1 LLITEGVRLIEISNG
16 LSIALML
23 SIRKIGVIGR
33 TYRHLNRYRRILA
46 ILFKF
51 GFGDLLEMLKIDQYI
66 EVGLQMISK
75 KRAVRLE
82 RLTKPQGLRMAFEEL
97 GPTYIKLGQIL
108 STRPDLIPMDFIQ
121 ELSKLQDHVPAFPF
135 EQVRKVIESEFD
147 QPLENLFDHLD
158 EEPLASASIGQVHRA
173 VLKDGEAVAVKFQRP
188 GIRKIIEVDLE
199 IMLHLATLAERHI
212 EELALHRP
220 VKIVE
225 EFARTLEKEIDY
237 KTEATNMERA
247 ARHFLDDP
255 HVYIPK
261 VFRQATT
268 SRVLTTEFIEGIK
281 ISDLERL
288 ESAGLD
294 RKIITARGADLVL
307 KQIFD
312 HCFFHADPHPGNI
325 FVLPD
330 NVICLLDFGMA
341 GIVDR
346 QTRDDF
352 VDLMESIVN
361 QNEVRAAQ
369 VLLKLTYREKE
380 PDKRKL
386 EREVADFMGRH
397 LYKPLKDIELGKL
410 LQQLLELATSFRL
423 RIPSDIFLMMKALST
438 VEGVGRML
446 DPEFDMIARAT
457 PFITRVKLERFK
469 PERIADDVYDLGYH
483 LLQFLRQFPV
493 QLLDLAN
500 SIRQEKLRLQIEHR
514 GLENMLGTHDRIS
527 NRISFSIIIAALIIG
542 SALIVISETP
552 PLVYG
557 ISLIGIIL
565 FFAAAI
571 MGIWLLV
578 AILKKGKL

>member
-1 LLITEGVRLIEISNG
+1 
-16 LSIALML
+16 ML

-33 TYRHLNRYRRILA
+33 TYRHLNRYRQILT
-46 ILFKF
+46 ILFKY

-75 KRAVRLE
+75 KREVRIE

-108 STRPDLIPMDFIQ
+108 STRPDLVPMEFIN
-121 ELSKLQDHVPAFPF
+121 ELSKLQDNVPAFAF
-135 EQVRKVIESEFD
+135 EQVRRSIRSEFD
-147 QPLENLFDHLD
+147 CSPDDLFDQLD
-158 EEPLASASIGQVHRA
+158 DEPLASASIGQVHRA
-173 VLKDGEAVAVKFQRP
+173 VLKDGEVVAVKFQRP
-188 GIRKIIEVDLE
+188 GIRKIIEIDLE

-220 VKIVE
+220 IKIVE

-237 KTEATNMERA
+237 KNEATNMERA

-255 HVYIPK
+255 NVYIPK
-261 VFRQATT
+261 VYREVTT
-268 SRVLTTEFIEGIK
+268 SRVLTTEFIDGIK
-281 ISDLERL
+281 ISNIDALEA
-288 ESAGLD
+288 AGLD

-307 KQIFD
+307 KQVFD

-325 FVLPD
+325 FVLSG

-352 VDLMESIVN
+352 VDLLESIVN
-361 QNEVRAAQ
+361 RNEARAAQ
-369 VLLKLTYREKE
+369 VLLKLTHREVE
-380 PDKRKL
+380 PDRRQL
-386 EREVADFMGRH
+386 ERDVADFMGRH

-410 LQQLLELATSFRL
+410 LHQLLELATDFRL
-423 RIPSDIFLMMKALST
+423 RIPADIFLMMKALST

-446 DPEFDMIARAT
+446 DPEFDMIARST

-469 PERIADDVYDLGYH
+469 PERIVNDVYDLGYQ
-483 LLQFLRQFPV
+483 LLQFLRQFPN
-493 QLLDLAN
+493 QMLELTNL
-500 SIRQEKLRLQIEHR
+500 IRQEKLRLQIEHR
-514 GLENMLGTHDRIS
+514 GLETMLVTHDRIS
-527 NRISFSIIIAALIIG
+527 NRISFSILIAALIIG

-552 PLVYG
+552 PLIYG
-557 ISLIGIIL
+557 ISLIGILL

-578 AILKKGKL
+578 AILRKGRL

>member
-1 LLITEGVRLIEISNG
+1 
-16 LSIALML
+16 ML

-33 TYRHLNRYRRILA
+33 TYRHLNRYRQILT
-46 ILFKF
+46 ILFKY
-51 GFGDLLEMLKIDQYI
+51 GFGDLLEMLKIDQYV

-75 KRAVRLE
+75 NREVRIE

-108 STRPDLIPMDFIQ
+108 STRPDLIPMEFIQ
-121 ELSKLQDHVPAFPF
+121 ELSKLQDHVSAFPF
-135 EQVRKVIESEFD
+135 DRVRKVIDSEFGRPPED
-147 QPLENLFDHLD
+147 IFDRLD

-173 VLKDGEAVAVKFQRP
+173 VLKDGETVAVKFQRP

-237 KTEATNMERA
+237 NNEATNMERA
-247 ARHFLDDP
+247 ARNFLDDP

-261 VFRQATT
+261 VFRETTT
-268 SRVLTTEFIEGIK
+268 SRILTTEFIDGIK
-281 ISDLERL
+281 ISNIDELEA
-288 ESAGLD
+288 AGLD
-294 RKIITARGADLVL
+294 RKTITARGADLVL
-307 KQIFD
+307 EQVFE
-312 HCFFHADPHPGNI
+312 HGFFHADPHPGNI
-325 FVLPD
+325 FVLPG

-341 GIVDR
+341 GVVDR

-352 VDLMESIVN
+352 VDLVESIVN
-361 QNEVRAAQ
+361 QNESRATQ
-369 VLLKLTYREKE
+369 VLLKLTDREEE
-380 PDKRKL
+380 PDRRLL

-410 LQQLLELATSFRL
+410 LYQMLELATRFRL
-423 RIPSDIFLMMKALST
+423 RIPADIFLMMKALGT
-438 VEGVGRML
+438 VEGVARML

-469 PERIADDVYDLGYH
+469 PERLAEDAYDLGSQII
-483 LLQFLRQFPV
+483 QFVRQFPN
-493 QLLDLAN
+493 QLLELTKL
-500 SIRQEKLRLQIEHR
+500 IRQEKLRLQIEHR
-514 GLENMLGTHDRIS
+514 GLENMLATHDRIS
-527 NRISFSIIIAALIIG
+527 NRISFSILIAALIIG

-552 PLVYG
+552 PLIYG
-557 ISLIGIIL
+557 ISLIGILL
-565 FFAAAI
+565 FSAAAI